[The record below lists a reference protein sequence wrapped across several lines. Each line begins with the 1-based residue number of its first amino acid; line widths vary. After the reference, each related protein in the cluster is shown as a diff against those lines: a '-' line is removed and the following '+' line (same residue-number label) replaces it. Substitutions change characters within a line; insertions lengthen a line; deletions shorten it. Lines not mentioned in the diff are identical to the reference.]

1 MSGGYFSHAQ
11 FSILNIAENLESA
24 IMFAKGAWAFS
35 PETVAEMEQTL
46 RLLKHTYIRVHR
58 IDYLLSGDDGEDT
71 FHERL
76 KQELEELQ
84 QELLQQGGTDYPLAE
99 MRPATQVEI
108 ERWKDAVE
116 DTLADREWRQ
126 P

>member
-1 MSGGYFSHAQ
+1 MSGGYFSHEQ
-11 FSILNIAENLESA
+11 FSILNIAENLENA
-24 IMFAKGAWAFS
+24 IMFAKGAWEFS
-35 PETVAEMEQTL
+35 PETVAEMQQTL

-84 QELLQQGGTDYPLAE
+84 QELLQQGDDYPLAE

-108 ERWKDAVE
+108 ERWKEEVDKVMGDDYAS
-116 DTLADREWRQ
+116 
-126 P
+126 